1 MNAKKHEYDL
11 LRKKFSRRNA
21 ISTAGKVAISAIV
34 AGVVA
39 GVGGYYAGSAVAAP
53 TTITKTETVT
63 AAATTLEK
71 TVTTT
76 VSVPGAITTVTAPG
90 TTITVTQPLKRPGEG
105 MHFVFIGH
113 WTAGP
118 FAAIVQKGFSDAI
131 EELGATGEF
140 YMAEGDIKRQTDM
153 IRMAVAKKVDGIVTT
168 IVDAEAFD
176 EPIAEAL
183 KAGIPVIAAN
193 ADDPEGARGN
203 PRLAFIGQTFYTAGY
218 SLGDYVARKA
228 EERKINLADQRIAIF
243 TSFIT
248 SPWHKERGRGIR
260 DALVD
265 HGADPKKIEDVD
277 CISEELATVERVQT
291 SYLLANRDVKLF
303 FGTDAIVSDRFAS
316 SAKAAGIS
324 PGEVMMGAFDV
335 TPGVLEG
342 IKEDYIV
349 ATITQQPYLQGWYAV
364 YQLYIIRKY
373 GFSGCDID
381 TGKGL
386 VTKENVGRYEELV
399 PKHIMG

>member
-1 MNAKKHEYDL
+1 MNSRDWFLK
-11 LRKKFSRRNA
+11 RFSRRRA
-21 ISTAGKVAISAIV
+21 LSTAGKVAISAIT
-34 AGVVA
+34 AGVIA
-39 GVGGYYAGSAVAAP
+39 GVGGYLSGSSLAP
-53 TTITKTETVT
+53 TKTVTVEKTKTVTSGASVKTLTETETKTITKTVT
-63 AAATTLEK
+63 QTF
-71 TVTTT
+71 
-76 VSVPGAITTVTAPG
+76 TAPG
-90 TTITVTQPLKRPGEG
+90 TTVTATPSVKRPGEG
-105 MHFVFIGH
+105 MRFVFIGH

-131 EELGATGEF
+131 TELGAQGEF
-140 YMAEGDIKRQTDM
+140 YMAEGDIKRQVDM
-153 IRMAVAKKVDGIVTT
+153 IREAIAKKVDGIATT
-168 IVDAEAFD
+168 IVDATAFD

-183 KAGIPVIAAN
+183 EAGIPVVAAN
-193 ADDPEGARGN
+193 SDDPEGAEGN

-218 SLGDYVARKA
+218 SLGDYVAKEA
-228 EERKINLADQRIAIF
+228 EKMGINLEDQHVAIF

-260 DALVD
+260 DALIK
-265 HGADPKKIEDVD
+265 HGVKPENIEDVD
-277 CISEELATVERVQT
+277 CISEELATVERIQT
-291 SYLLANRDVKLF
+291 SYLTAHRDVKLY

-324 PGEVMMGAFDV
+324 PGEVMMGGFDV
-335 TPGVLEG
+335 TPGVLDG
-342 IKEDYIV
+342 IKEGYIV
-349 ATITQQPYLQGWYAV
+349 ATISQQPYLQGWYSV

-386 VTKENVGRYEELV
+386 VTKKNVAKYEELV